1 MVYNI
6 VQAQNSL
13 ASVALWKPMFTVAG
27 GISELMTSSP
37 SKWFKR
43 DCKDTGGAF
52 GQTWKMIQAFAN
64 RPKIYIVLVHA
75 EF

>member
-52 GQTWKMIQAFAN
+52 G
-64 RPKIYIVLVHA
+64 
-75 EF
+75 